1 MSGIVD
7 VAGQTGQALRVFI
20 ANCLMGGDEFT
31 RTGNNVIR
39 DRVVFS
45 FGRRSYEFRQIPE
58 VISASMEQFKGRF
71 VPTTQVLVE
80 NVRPNEVEAVLKEV
94 DRICW
99 LLSFAGMCRV
109 VRYKYEYPDGTG
121 LGSENSTMG
130 TAQFFRP
137 TFVLH
142 DGGQIKR
149 FVEQSYAKYRRLE
162 KRRKLNVVIDYLVQ
176 ADRTGTPTEVK
187 LIQIF
192 VALECLKSTYAR
204 SCGFPFV
211 KGFFRKPP
219 ARPGSQGAKYSF
231 EELLTLMFRD
241 VKMRRGLKRLV
252 KLRNDLIHSGFSQAP
267 HAKKWAL
274 YADAVDI
281 IREYLLRLLGYR
293 GVYSPYAFERRGIT
307 AEIR

>member
-1 MSGIVD
+1 MSGAAD
-7 VAGQTGQALRVFI
+7 VASQSGQVLRAFV
-20 ANCLMGGDEFT
+20 ANCLMGGDEIT
-31 RTGNNVIR
+31 QNGNRWIR
-39 DRVVFS
+39 DRVVFNCG
-45 FGRRSYEFRQIPE
+45 GRAYEFKQHPD
-58 VISASMEQFKGRF
+58 VITGSMEQFKGRF

-142 DGGQIKR
+142 DGGQIKS
-149 FVEQSYAKYRRLE
+149 FVEQSYAKYCRLE

-192 VALECLKSTYAR
+192 VALECLKSTYAH

-219 ARPGSQGAKYSF
+219 ARPGS
-231 EELLTLMFRD
+231 
-241 VKMRRGLKRLV
+241 
-252 KLRNDLIHSGFSQAP
+252 
-267 HAKKWAL
+267 
-274 YADAVDI
+274 
-281 IREYLLRLLGYR
+281 
-293 GVYSPYAFERRGIT
+293 
-307 AEIR
+307 